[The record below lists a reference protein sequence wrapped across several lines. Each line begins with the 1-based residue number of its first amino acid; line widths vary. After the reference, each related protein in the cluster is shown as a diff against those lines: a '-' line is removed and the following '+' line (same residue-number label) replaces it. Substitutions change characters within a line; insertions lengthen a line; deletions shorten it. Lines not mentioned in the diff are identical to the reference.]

1 MRGRVATSWRTLT
14 PDLRAFVLYSLL
26 SNIGIGV
33 FLTLFNLYLG
43 RLGLREDFI
52 GLLSGLQTA
61 ALALAAALLG
71 PVVNRVGTVRVTRAG
86 LAVFSASSLALCLTA
101 EPAVLLGAGVVNG
114 AAWAALIVP
123 NMPFVIERV
132 PEARRAEVTS
142 LAFGVQMLS
151 VTIGNLLGGLLP
163 DLLAAALAGDLL
175 RDQLTLVIG
184 VALAALGLLPLWR
197 IGPPASVGGLVP
209 GAHAADPG
217 ARRALRA
224 DIAIFA
230 ITGALLAA
238 GASATQPF
246 MNVYLA
252 GLGASTPQ
260 IGLIFSLSSLL
271 GALLTLA
278 GPALARRLGAL
289 PSVVLLRLGLI
300 PLYLPLVAMTDLWL
314 AVLAFSARVV
324 SFAIA
329 WPIEASLIATV
340 IPERQRA
347 VAFGLRSASW
357 NASWALFSFLA
368 GQVIVRAGY
377 GPVFGWFMLTTLAS
391 GLLFLRHFG
400 PRLRR
405 DDRRPRPAGEAAD
418 DGPGRAR

>member
-71 PVVNRVGTVRVTRAG
+71 PVVNRIGTVRVTRAG

-101 EPAVLLGAGVVNG
+101 EPAALLGAGVVNG

-123 NMPFVIERV
+123 NMPFVLERV
-132 PEARRAEVTS
+132 PAARRAEVTS

-163 DLLAAALAGDLL
+163 DWLAAALADGLL
-175 RDQLTLVIG
+175 RDRLTLALG

-197 IGPPASVGGLVP
+197 IGPPAGVGGLVP
-209 GAHAADPG
+209 GAHAAGPG

-230 ITGALLAA
+230 TTGALLAA

-246 MNVYLA
+246 MNVYLV

-278 GPALARRLGAL
+278 GPALARRLGPL

-329 WPIEASLIATV
+329 WPIESSLIATL

-405 DDRRPRPAGEAAD
+405 DDWRP
-418 DGPGRAR
+418 